1 MGCNAKSGGKA
12 GSETIVDNHFARSP
26 DGFFKCVGG
35 YGMSYER
42 GKTDNWSGNV
52 YDDNGAEAPQFPN
65 C

>member
-1 MGCNAKSGGKA
+1 
-12 GSETIVDNHFARSP
+12 
-26 DGFFKCVGG
+26 VGG